1 MAYELGESLVRSA
14 YRVLLGR
21 EAESDAVVAD
31 LAETAVGDF
40 DIILQSFITSREF
53 RARYE
58 GRKNFLEGFDFTYS
72 DDATTSKIVLEAL
85 RMLCPHRA
93 AGYSKIRLGR
103 NNDGG
108 YVMLDDFDGI
118 DAVYS
123 LGIKDDVS
131 WDLEIANRGLPVY
144 QYDHTIDA
152 LPQSHALFHWSK
164 TGIGGARSDG
174 LLKPLHL
181 LMQEN
186 GHMSGRDLIL
196 KCDIEGAEWEMLST
210 IPQYAIRKFR
220 QVLIETHGYG
230 DLADPDFAQKCV
242 NGLRALTESHKV
254 IHVHGNNNSAY
265 CIVGGA
271 PVPTSLEL
279 TLARVDA
286 YDLSTSCEVF
296 PSPIDQPSWPHR
308 ADHAL
313 GTFTF

>member
-1 MAYELGESLVRSA
+1 MAYELDESLVRSA

-21 EAESDAVVAD
+21 EAENDAVVAG
-31 LAETAVGDF
+31 LAEKAAGDF
-40 DIILQSFITSREF
+40 DMILQSFTTSREF
-53 RARYE
+53 RARFE
-58 GRKNFLEGFDFTYS
+58 GPKNSLEGFDFAYS
-72 DDATTSKIVLEAL
+72 DDPTTSKIVLDAL
-85 RMLCPHRA
+85 RMLRPHRA

-164 TGIGGARSDG
+164 IGIGGTRSEG

-186 GHMSGRDLIL
+186 GHMCGRDLIL

-210 IPQYAIRKFR
+210 IPRNAIGKFR
-220 QVLIETHGYG
+220 QVVIESHGYG
-230 DLADPDFAQKCV
+230 AFADPDFAQKCV
-242 NGLRALTESHKV
+242 NGLRALTEAHKV

-265 CIVGGA
+265 CIVGG
-271 PVPTSLEL
+271 VPIPATLEL

-286 YDLSTSCEVF
+286 YELSTSCEVF
-296 PSPIDQPSWPHR
+296 PSPFDQPSWPHR